1 MYCTNCSTKLPEGAK
16 FCAECGT
23 AAPKQAAPTQRPGM
37 MPSITVDQHVE
48 TNEGQVVGLDAGK
61 GALQG
66 GLNADVNQ
74 DIGLIKDGGAVVGA
88 ILGAEAPV
96 HVGGQQNYGDVVL
109 GGKTTVNDT
118 SSHPVF
124 DQRYQTVRTQ
134 YNIAGDY
141 NPGNVQ
147 SQDAAIEEL
156 RKLLKEVGHARSAGA
171 LDADA
176 ATDAEY
182 QLKKALNEAQKPT
195 AEKRIILDHLA
206 TASEVIAATS
216 AATALVTAVTQAI
229 RMVQKLF

>member
-74 DIGLIKDGGAVVGA
+74 DIGLI
-88 ILGAEAPV
+88 
-96 HVGGQQNYGDVVL
+96 
-109 GGKTTVNDT
+109 KTTVNDT